1 MKKAG
6 FSALEK
12 PAFHLCVRVVL
23 EVVNQAKFEIIGAEV
38 KAKAL
43 FAVNRRNLFIDII
56 NTGDIVI
63 VTIAQEA
70 HRGNEVNLLAQA
82 NLYAWLDTNLP
93 HIVRVAL
100 PVTFLSLGC
109 CKAEAAIKEE

>member
-23 EVVNQAKFEIIGAEV
+23 EVVNQAKFEVAGLEV
-38 KAKAL
+38 KAKSL
-43 FAVNRRNLFIDII
+43 FAVNGWDCVFKEVVNVII
-56 NTGDIVI
+56 SSCFYIIV

-70 HRGNEVNLLAQA
+70 HRSDEVNLLAQA
-82 NLYAWLDTNLP
+82 NFHAWLDTNLP
-93 HIVRVAL
+93 LV
-100 PVTFLSLGC
+100 
-109 CKAEAAIKEE
+109 E

>member
-23 EVVNQAKFEIIGAEV
+23 EVVNQAKVKVAGLEV

-43 FAVNRRNLFIDII
+43 FAVNGWDCVFNEVVKVTNSSYFYII
-56 NTGDIVI
+56 V

-70 HRGNEVNLLAQA
+70 HRSDEVNLLAQA
-82 NLYAWLDTNLP
+82 NLHARLDANLP
-93 HIVRVAL
+93 LV
-100 PVTFLSLGC
+100 
-109 CKAEAAIKEE
+109 E

>member
-12 PAFHLCVRVVL
+12 PTFYLCVRVVL
-23 EVVNQAKFEIIGAEV
+23 EVVNQAKVKVAGLEV

-43 FAVNRRNLFIDII
+43 FAVNRVDVAAGRTNNII
-56 NTGDIVI
+56 V

-70 HRGNEVNLLAQA
+70 HRSDEVNLLAQA
-82 NLYAWLDTNLP
+82 NLHTWFDANLP
-93 HIVRVAL
+93 LVD
-100 PVTFLSLGC
+100 
-109 CKAEAAIKEE
+109 